1 MLVTMIRSKLWVL
14 TTSFILVSM
23 VVTQQSVAQEQAK
36 DTLKLS
42 FGEAILQMQSAN
54 QLIQAADQEVK
65 QKQYEKQAA
74 WGLYMPKVEITGAY
88 TLLND
93 DIGLDL
99 KETKQNLQ
107 SGITDFFSTIPP
119 SAIGVLPQPWPTIM
133 SQMPT
138 QLAGALSAIPDK
150 YVIQQKQFGMI
161 AAGATLPIYAGG
173 KIRTAN
179 KAAEVKVN
187 QAKEKASEQS
197 ASLITELTTR
207 YFGLCLA
214 EDVIAVRQ
222 EVLEGMNQHVQQ
234 AESLVKNGMIA
245 DAEKLHA
252 QVYQAEAYRA
262 LQGSQRDADVVRA
275 ALESTLGATGPVV
288 TSSPLFLPTS
298 IQDLDYFKKQALQNN
313 SKLRQ
318 VAVNKQLAD
327 LNLKGELAN
336 YLPTIA
342 LTGTKDLYNKD
353 VTNLVPDWF
362 VAVGVKYTLFDGLA
376 RTRKVQAAKSIQRRV
391 VDIQE
396 KAENDVQVLI
406 TNLYSQLLKTNEQ
419 LVSIETSLKFSE
431 EYLRVREKSF
441 GEGYATSLDVVDAQL
456 NLSKVKIDRLNL
468 IYTYDITLAQLLE
481 ASGLSQQIQ
490 TYQTNA
496 IQERYEKK

>member
-1 MLVTMIRSKLWVL
+1 MSKRKLWVL
-14 TTSFILVSM
+14 VALFFTVSM
-23 VVTQQSVAQEQAK
+23 TVTLKVVAQEQTP
-36 DTLKLS
+36 DTLRLS
-42 FGEAILQMQSAN
+42 FGDALLQMQSGN
-54 QLIQAADQEVK
+54 QLIQAANEEVK
-65 QKQYEKQAA
+65 EKEFEKKATL
-74 WGLYMPKVEITGAY
+74 GLFMPKVEVTGAY

-93 DIGLDL
+93 DIGMDL
-99 KETKQNLQ
+99 KGTKQSLQ
-107 SGITDFFSTIPP
+107 TGMTDFFSSIPP
-119 SAIGVLPQPWPTIM
+119 SAIGVLPQPWPTIV

-138 QLAGALSAIPDK
+138 QMANALSAIPDK
-150 YVIQQKQFGMI
+150 YVIQEKQFGLI
-161 AAGATLPIYAGG
+161 AANATLPIYAGG

-179 KAAEVKVN
+179 KAAAVKVEE
-187 QAKEKASEQS
+187 AKEKANEQS

-214 EDVIAVRQ
+214 ENVIAVRQ
-222 EVLEGMNQHVQQ
+222 EVLDGMNRHVQQ

-245 DAEKLHA
+245 EAEKLHA
-252 QVYQAEAYRA
+252 EVYQSEAYRA
-262 LQGSQRDADVVRA
+262 LQGSRRDADVVRS
-275 ALESTLGATGPVV
+275 ALISTLGTQGPVS
-288 TSSPLFLPTS
+288 TTSPLFLPTS
-298 IQDLDYFKKQALQNN
+298 IQGLDYFKQQALLNN

-327 LNLKGELAN
+327 LKLKGEMAN

-376 RTRKVQAAKSIQRRV
+376 RTRKVQAAKSLQRRV
-391 VDIQE
+391 VDIQD
-396 KAENDVQVLI
+396 KAENDIQVLV
-406 TNLYSQLLKTNEQ
+406 TNLYSQLMKTSEQ
-419 LVSIETSLKFSE
+419 LTSIETSLKFSE

-441 GEGYATSLDVVDAQL
+441 GEGLATSLDVVDAQL
-456 NLSKVKIDRLNL
+456 NLSKVKIERLNL
-468 IYTYDITLAQLLE
+468 IYTYDVTLAQLLE

-496 IQERYEKK
+496 IQERYEK

>member
-1 MLVTMIRSKLWVL
+1 MSKRKLWVL
-14 TTSFILVSM
+14 VTLFFTVSITATLK
-23 VVTQQSVAQEQAK
+23 VAAQEQAP
-36 DTLKLS
+36 DTLRLS
-42 FGEAILQMQSAN
+42 FGDALLQMQSGN
-54 QLIQAADQEVK
+54 QLIQAANEEVK
-65 QKQYEKQAA
+65 EKEFEKKATL
-74 WGLYMPKVEITGAY
+74 GLFMPKVEVTGAY

-93 DIGLDL
+93 DIGMDL
-99 KETKQNLQ
+99 KGTKQSLQ
-107 SGITDFFSTIPP
+107 TGMTDFFSSIPP
-119 SAIGVLPQPWPTIM
+119 SAIGVLPQPWPTIV

-138 QLAGALSAIPDK
+138 QMANALSAIPDK
-150 YVIQQKQFGMI
+150 YVIQEKQFGLI
-161 AAGATLPIYAGG
+161 AANATLPIYAGG

-179 KAAEVKVN
+179 KAAAVKVEE
-187 QAKEKASEQS
+187 AKEKANEQS

-214 EDVIAVRQ
+214 ENVIAVRQ
-222 EVLEGMNQHVQQ
+222 EVLDGMNRHVQQ

-245 DAEKLHA
+245 EAEKLHA
-252 QVYQAEAYRA
+252 EVYQSEAYRA
-262 LQGSQRDADVVRA
+262 LQGSRRDADVVRS
-275 ALESTLGATGPVV
+275 ALISTLGTQGPVS
-288 TSSPLFLPTS
+288 TTSPLFLPTS
-298 IQDLDYFKKQALQNN
+298 IQSLDYFKQQALQNN

-327 LNLKGELAN
+327 LKLKGEMAN

-376 RTRKVQAAKSIQRRV
+376 RTRKVQAAKSLQRRV
-391 VDIQE
+391 VDIQD
-396 KAENDVQVLI
+396 KAENDIQVLV
-406 TNLYSQLLKTNEQ
+406 TNLYSQLMKTSEQ
-419 LVSIETSLKFSE
+419 LTSIETSLKFSE

-441 GEGYATSLDVVDAQL
+441 GEGLATSLDVVDAQL
-456 NLSKVKIDRLNL
+456 NLSKVKIERLNL
-468 IYTYDITLAQLLE
+468 IYTYDVTLAQLLE

-496 IQERYEKK
+496 IQERYEK

>member
-1 MLVTMIRSKLWVL
+1 MSKRKLWVL
-14 TTSFILVSM
+14 VTLFFTVSITATLK
-23 VVTQQSVAQEQAK
+23 VAAQEQTP
-36 DTLKLS
+36 DTLRLS
-42 FGEAILQMQSAN
+42 FSDALLQMQSGN
-54 QLIQAADQEVK
+54 QLIQAANEEVK
-65 QKQYEKQAA
+65 EKEFEKKATL
-74 WGLYMPKVEITGAY
+74 GLFMPKVEVTGAY

-93 DIGLDL
+93 DIGMDL
-99 KETKQNLQ
+99 KGTKQSLQ
-107 SGITDFFSTIPP
+107 TGMTDFFSSIPP
-119 SAIGVLPQPWPTIM
+119 SAIGVLPQPWPTII

-138 QLAGALSAIPDK
+138 QMANALSAIPDK
-150 YVIQQKQFGMI
+150 YVIQEKQFGLI
-161 AAGATLPIYAGG
+161 AANATLPIYAGG

-179 KAAEVKVN
+179 KAAAVKVEE
-187 QAKEKASEQS
+187 AKEKANEQS

-214 EDVIAVRQ
+214 ENVIAVRQ
-222 EVLEGMNQHVQQ
+222 EVLDGMNRHVQQ

-245 DAEKLHA
+245 EAEKLHA
-252 QVYQAEAYRA
+252 EVYQSEAYRA
-262 LQGSQRDADVVRA
+262 LQGSRRDADVVRS
-275 ALESTLGATGPVV
+275 ALISTLGTQGPVS
-288 TSSPLFLPTS
+288 TTSPLFLPTS
-298 IQDLDYFKKQALQNN
+298 IQGLDYFKQQALLNN

-327 LNLKGELAN
+327 LKLKGELAN

-376 RTRKVQAAKSIQRRV
+376 RTRKVQAAKSLQRRV
-391 VDIQE
+391 VDIQD
-396 KAENDVQVLI
+396 KAENDIQVLV
-406 TNLYSQLLKTNEQ
+406 TNLYNQLMKTSEQ
-419 LVSIETSLKFSE
+419 LTSIETSLKFSE

-441 GEGYATSLDVVDAQL
+441 GEGLATSLDVVDAQL
-456 NLSKVKIDRLNL
+456 NLSKVKIERLNL
-468 IYTYDITLAQLLE
+468 IYTYDVTLAQLLE

-496 IQERYEKK
+496 IQERYEK

>member
-1 MLVTMIRSKLWVL
+1 MQATMIIRKILGVSAFYMVL
-14 TTSFILVSM
+14 FMALI
-23 VVTQQSVAQEQAK
+23 QQAMAQEQAK

-42 FGEAILQMQSAN
+42 FGEALLQMQTGN
-54 QLIQAADQEVK
+54 QLIQAANQEIK
-65 QKQYEKQAA
+65 EREYERKAA
-74 WGLYMPKVEITGAY
+74 MGLYMPKVEIIGAY

-99 KETKQNLQ
+99 KDTKKSLQ
-107 SGITDFFSTIPP
+107 SGMTDFFSAIPS
-119 SAIGVLPQPWPTIM
+119 SAISALPQPWPTIM
-133 SQMPT
+133 AQMPT
-138 QLAGALSAIPDK
+138 QFTNAINAIPDK
-150 YVIQQKQFGMI
+150 YVMQEKQFGLI
-161 AAGATLPIYAGG
+161 TAGATLPIYAGG

-187 QAKEKASEQS
+187 QAKEKSDEQT

-207 YFGLCLA
+207 YFGLSLA

-222 EVLEGMNQHVQQ
+222 EVLDGMNSHVRQ

-252 QVYQAEAYRA
+252 EVYQAEAYRA
-262 LQGSQRDADVVRA
+262 LQGSNRDAGVVRA
-275 ALESTLGATGPVV
+275 ALVSTLGTKGSIV
-288 TSSPLFLPTS
+288 TTSPLFLPTS
-298 IQDLDYFKKQALQNN
+298 IQDLDYFKQQALQSN
-313 SKLRQ
+313 SQLRQ

-327 LNLKGELAN
+327 LNVKGEVAN

-353 VTNLVPDWF
+353 VTDLVPNWF
-362 VAVGVKYTLFDGLA
+362 VAVGVKYTLFDGLS
-376 RTRKVQAAKSIQRRV
+376 RTRKVQAAKSLQRRV

-396 KAENDVQVLI
+396 KAQNDIQVLV
-406 TNLYSQLLKTNEQ
+406 TNLYEQ
-419 LVSIETSLKFSE
+419 LMKISEQLISIQTSLKFSE

-441 GEGYATSLDVVDAQL
+441 SEGYATSLDVVDAQL

-496 IQERYEKK
+496 IQEHYEKK

>member
-1 MLVTMIRSKLWVL
+1 MSKRKLWVL
-14 TTSFILVSM
+14 VALFFTVSITATLK
-23 VVTQQSVAQEQAK
+23 VAAQEQTP
-36 DTLKLS
+36 DTLRLS
-42 FGEAILQMQSAN
+42 FSDALLQMQSGN
-54 QLIQAADQEVK
+54 QLIQAANEEVK
-65 QKQYEKQAA
+65 EKEFEKKATL
-74 WGLYMPKVEITGAY
+74 GLFMPKVEVTGAY

-93 DIGLDL
+93 DIGMDL
-99 KETKQNLQ
+99 KGTKQSLQ
-107 SGITDFFSTIPP
+107 TGMTDFFSSIPP
-119 SAIGVLPQPWPTIM
+119 SAIGVLPQPWPTII

-138 QLAGALSAIPDK
+138 QMANALSAIPDK
-150 YVIQQKQFGMI
+150 YVIQEKQFGLI
-161 AAGATLPIYAGG
+161 AANATLPIYAGG

-179 KAAEVKVN
+179 KAAAVKVEE
-187 QAKEKASEQS
+187 AKEKANEQS

-214 EDVIAVRQ
+214 ENVIAVRQ
-222 EVLEGMNQHVQQ
+222 EVLDGMNRHVQQ

-245 DAEKLHA
+245 EAEKLHA
-252 QVYQAEAYRA
+252 EVYQSEAYRA
-262 LQGSQRDADVVRA
+262 LQGSRRDADVVRS
-275 ALESTLGATGPVV
+275 ALISTLGTQGPVS
-288 TSSPLFLPTS
+288 TTSPLFLPTS
-298 IQDLDYFKKQALQNN
+298 IQGLDYFKQQALLNN

-327 LNLKGELAN
+327 LKLKGEMAN

-376 RTRKVQAAKSIQRRV
+376 RTRKVQAAKSLQRRV
-391 VDIQE
+391 VDIQD
-396 KAENDVQVLI
+396 KAENDIQVLV
-406 TNLYSQLLKTNEQ
+406 TNLYSQLMKTSEQ
-419 LVSIETSLKFSE
+419 LTSIETSLKFSE

-441 GEGYATSLDVVDAQL
+441 GEGLATSLDVVDAQL
-456 NLSKVKIDRLNL
+456 NLSKVKIERLNL
-468 IYTYDITLAQLLE
+468 IYTYDVTLAQLLE

-496 IQERYEKK
+496 IQERYEK

>member
-1 MLVTMIRSKLWVL
+1 MSKRKLWVL
-14 TTSFILVSM
+14 VALFFTVSM
-23 VVTQQSVAQEQAK
+23 TVTLKVVAQEQTP
-36 DTLKLS
+36 DTLRLS
-42 FGEAILQMQSAN
+42 FGDALLQMQSGN
-54 QLIQAADQEVK
+54 QLIQAANEEVK
-65 QKQYEKQAA
+65 EKEFEKKATL
-74 WGLYMPKVEITGAY
+74 GLFMPKVEVTSAY

-93 DIGLDL
+93 DIGMDL
-99 KETKQNLQ
+99 KGTKQSLQ
-107 SGITDFFSTIPP
+107 TGMTDFFSSIPP
-119 SAIGVLPQPWPTIM
+119 SAIGVLPQPWPTII

-138 QLAGALSAIPDK
+138 QMANALSAIPDK
-150 YVIQQKQFGMI
+150 YVIQEKQFGLI
-161 AAGATLPIYAGG
+161 AANATLPIYAGG

-179 KAAEVKVN
+179 KAAAVKVEE
-187 QAKEKASEQS
+187 AKEKANEQS

-214 EDVIAVRQ
+214 ENVIAVRQ
-222 EVLEGMNQHVQQ
+222 EVLDGMNRHVQQ

-245 DAEKLHA
+245 EAEKLHA
-252 QVYQAEAYRA
+252 EVYQSEAYRA
-262 LQGSQRDADVVRA
+262 LQGSRRDADVVRS
-275 ALESTLGATGPVV
+275 ALISTLGTQGPVS
-288 TSSPLFLPTS
+288 TTSPLFLPTS
-298 IQDLDYFKKQALQNN
+298 IQGLDYFKQQALLNN

-327 LNLKGELAN
+327 LKLKGEMAN

-376 RTRKVQAAKSIQRRV
+376 RTRKVQAAKSLQRRV
-391 VDIQE
+391 VDIQD
-396 KAENDVQVLI
+396 KAENDIQVLV
-406 TNLYSQLLKTNEQ
+406 TNLYSQLMKTSEQ
-419 LVSIETSLKFSE
+419 LTSIETSLKFSE

-441 GEGYATSLDVVDAQL
+441 SEGLATSLDVVDAQL
-456 NLSKVKIDRLNL
+456 NLSKVKIERLNL
-468 IYTYDITLAQLLE
+468 IYTYDVTLAQLLE

-496 IQERYEKK
+496 IQERYEK